1 MPRGFLLS
9 LAKPGISELRGLL
22 SSQDIDGFKYAEFHL
37 KKQKAHIC
45 AESNCKRRQN
55 YQQNKRKVWQML
67 KYATEDCIMGVAGAV
82 SINKE

>member
-1 MPRGFLLS
+1 MKSEGLADLPRGFLLS

-37 KKQKAHIC
+37 KKQKTYIC

-55 YQQNKRKVWQML
+55 DQQIRE
-67 KYATEDCIMGVAGAV
+67 KYGKC
-82 SINKE
+82 